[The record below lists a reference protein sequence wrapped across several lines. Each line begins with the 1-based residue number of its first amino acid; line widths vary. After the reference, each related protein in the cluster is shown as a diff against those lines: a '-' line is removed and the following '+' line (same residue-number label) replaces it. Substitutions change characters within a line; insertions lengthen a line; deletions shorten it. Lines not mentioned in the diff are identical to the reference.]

1 MIEIA
6 TSPTTTTLV
15 IAGDLDL
22 AERDQFPE
30 IAARVV
36 GLRRQLLVI
45 DMCRV
50 TFMDSTGAAFLISLA
65 DAGRKRGG
73 ATVIRGA
80 DERDLFVL
88 EVCGAMELFRVDD
101 EHSCEPAAPD
111 SGFAVMTPRDEDVS
125 PLSRRDASTA

>member
-6 TSPTTTTLV
+6 TSSATTTLV

-22 AERDQFPE
+22 AEREQFPE
-30 IAARVV
+30 IAARVT

-45 DMCRV
+45 DMCGV

-65 DAGRKRGG
+65 DSGRKRGG
-73 ATVIRGA
+73 ATVLRGC

-88 EVCGAMELFRVDD
+88 EVCGALDLFRLDTQ
-101 EHSCEPAAPD
+101 HSCDRAPEADVEPSVEGSSEHA
-111 SGFAVMTPRDEDVS
+111 
-125 PLSRRDASTA
+125 DA